1 MVQWLL
7 LHSNNWCLW
16 AHVECLLQN
25 LKGQGIFRVP
35 VLNYLHQSVTIETE
49 ILRLPTIIWEEKC
62 LFLAETWPLRRRVYK
77 EFLTTY
83 YVVWNLGQNMEQ
95 LYGVRGSAIL
105 KKEKPTLIIIEL
117 DPTNQLWPGYNLATL
132 EVTYLHV
139 LWPDSLWSVVE

>member
-1 MVQWLL
+1 MSVSSCWVLVTEFERARHISCTSPQLSPSIC
-7 LHSNNWCLW
+7 H
-16 AHVECLLQN
+16 HRDRN
-25 LKGQGIFRVP
+25 LKTSY
-35 VLNYLHQSVTIETE
+35 NH
-49 ILRLPTIIWEEKC
+49 LRREMSI
-62 LFLAETWPLRRRVYK
+62 AETWPLRRRVYE

-95 LYGVRGSAIL
+95 RYGVRGSAIL

-139 LWPDSLWSVVE
+139 LWPLSGVWLNSFLP